1 MYNISEVL
9 NLVMQ
14 HNSDIRE
21 AKESELE
28 EKLEAGEIDQDTY
41 DAEIEEL
48 SDMEYEGNCDED
60 SPYYSKLWEL
70 IDRFDD
76 DFNDF
81 CELDGEL
88 EPYLET
94 LAKLLEEN
102 KEV

>member
-1 MYNISEVL
+1 
-9 NLVMQ
+9 MQ
-14 HNSDIRE
+14 HNSDIRD

-28 EKLEAGEIDQDTY
+28 EKLDAGEIDQDTY
-41 DAEIEEL
+41 DDEMDEL

-60 SPYYSKLWEL
+60 SPYYSQLWDL

-81 CELDGEL
+81 CELDGTL